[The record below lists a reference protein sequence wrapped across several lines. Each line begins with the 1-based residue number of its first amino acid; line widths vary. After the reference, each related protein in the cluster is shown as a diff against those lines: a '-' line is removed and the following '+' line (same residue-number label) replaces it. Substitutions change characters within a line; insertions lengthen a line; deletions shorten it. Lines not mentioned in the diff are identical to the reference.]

1 MFPRRGRA
9 WRRADGP
16 RRSQTIPLAFRR
28 ERKAEVSDN
37 GPHRAPVCARAPV
50 GVALEFVDAGGM
62 MSYGPS
68 FPDMF
73 RHAAMYV
80 DKLLHG
86 AKAADL
92 PVEQPTRF
100 ELVVD
105 MKTARSL
112 GVTIPQS
119 ILVRAESVSE
129 CQGRAS
135 AEGRLWRKV
144 SPRLASG
151 ESGMAAS
158 PQKSNPLRV
167 PTAAHPHRD
176 GPSRPQERS

>member
-16 RRSQTIPLAFRR
+16 WRSQTIPLAFRR

-50 GVALEFVDAGGM
+50 GVALERGADA
-62 MSYGPS
+62 
-68 FPDMF
+68 
-73 RHAAMYV
+73 RHTSHGYLNSGSASLTPIRLEPLRQGLRELGYV
-80 DKLLHG
+80 EGRNLVLEPRWG
-86 AKAADL
+86 EGNFERLGALATELIQAKAADL

-119 ILVRAESVSE
+119 ILVRADTVIE
-129 CQGRAS
+129 
-135 AEGRLWRKV
+135 
-144 SPRLASG
+144 
-151 ESGMAAS
+151 
-158 PQKSNPLRV
+158 
-167 PTAAHPHRD
+167 
-176 GPSRPQERS
+176 